1 MANGGSSPSW
11 GWPTDLDF
19 DDAAFDAAFTNYTAP
34 STSRPAFFNS
44 ILNSNTE
51 TPEDSAGPSDMRPRR
66 ASRLANGYVDLTSEP
81 DVPQTRKRRGSLTD
95 EPSTKRRRPSGP
107 TVNSTPE
114 SGRDAPPNYET
125 VEVLDLSKEPQDI
138 QQVLQ
143 KQRAEA
149 VAAQKPEEEEA
160 TTFNKLTCV
169 ICMDTPTDI
178 TATSCGHLFCHSC
191 LMEALIA
198 GENRTQPG
206 EQRKSQCPVCRK
218 ILNRN
223 KASDIIPLL
232 LMKKGLAPQ
241 PRKITSASAGKVK

>member
-1 MANGGSSPSW
+1 MP
-11 GWPTDLDF
+11 
-19 DDAAFDAAFTNYTAP
+19 
-34 STSRPAFFNS
+34 
-44 ILNSNTE
+44 
-51 TPEDSAGPSDMRPRR
+51 PRR

-81 DVPQTRKRRGSLTD
+81 DPPQTRKRRLSLA
-95 EPSTKRRRPSGP
+95 EPPAKRRRHSCQAAD
-107 TVNSTPE
+107 TTPE
-114 SGRDAPPNYET
+114 PTSGARPNDDAI
-125 VEVLDLSKEPQDI
+125 EVLDLSKEPEDI

-198 GENRTQPG
+198 GEARTQPG
-206 EQRKSQCPVCRK
+206 EQRRSQCPVCRK
-218 ILNRN
+218 YLNRN

-232 LMKKGLAPQ
+232 LMKKGLATQ
-241 PRKITSASAGKVK
+241 PRKMPSASAGKVK